1 MQKLIRREK
10 AAVAIAALLELSD
23 SRVNE
28 HPSVTP
34 WENLPEEDQEYAR
47 NLSENLINLVDA
59 LRDRGA

>member
-1 MQKLIRREK
+1 MKKPLRREQE
-10 AAVAIAALLELSD
+10 AVAIAALLELSD

-34 WENLPEEDQEYAR
+34 FEDLDPSEQEYAK
-47 NLSENLINLVDA
+47 EIAATLINLVDA